1 MKDRWFGFHTYDVEM
16 AIEDLKELY
25 RQRNNQ

>member
-16 AIEDLKELY
+16 AIEDLKDKTTKKHD
-25 RQRNNQ
+25 